1 MTTME
6 NIETPVTDRE
16 GKGRFSS
23 QDNRQNIIQM
33 RTLTTNRFLTKTLR
47 ALCCVGALTA
57 CSAWA
62 TVVSWQLNPN
72 GVSGATK
79 DSSRASDVTTAR
91 GFDNTGAVL
100 YQSAAA
106 SEPFQFAANSNTPTR
121 SATELDEA
129 MGRTFD
135 EEFVSVP
142 TVQFSA
148 TGAVAATAS
157 KDVSMASMTS
167 GPGPAPAP
175 EMSALFPIVGLIAAV
190 SCTQILRRRR
200 AAQQSASRSVG

>member
-1 MTTME
+1 MTNME
-6 NIETPVTDRE
+6 NIETPVADRE
-16 GKGRFSS
+16 GTGRFRS
-23 QDNRQNIIQM
+23 QNIIQM
-33 RTLTTNRFLTKTLR
+33 RTSPTNRFLTKTLR
-47 ALCCVGALTA
+47 TLCCVGALTA

-79 DSSRASDVTTAR
+79 DSSQASYAATTR
-91 GFDNTGAVL
+91 GFDNASAVL
-100 YQSAAA
+100 YQNSAA
-106 SEPFQFAANSNTPTR
+106 SEPLVFAANSNTPAR

-129 MGRTFD
+129 MAKTFGED
-135 EEFVSVP
+135 FVSVP

-148 TGAVAATAS
+148 TGAVAATGS